1 MQYREDMKEMVE
13 MFDFIAGK
21 APEVIKNLIKAAYS
35 EETATEMGKAVGAF
49 YKQLI
54 EAGFKPEDALSMS
67 RDYINNFQSFL
78 DKLNSGT

>member
-1 MQYREDMKEMVE
+1 MQDREDMKEMVE

-54 EAGFKPEDALSMS
+54 ELGSNQRMLC
-67 RDYINNFQSFL
+67 L
-78 DKLNSGT
+78 

>member
-1 MQYREDMKEMVE
+1 MQDREDMKEMVE
-13 MFDFIAGK
+13 MFDFIA
-21 APEVIKNLIKAAYS
+21 
-35 EETATEMGKAVGAF
+35 GKAVGAF